1 MSENDTSDDHDWRT
15 VRKKPVEVEARG
27 PYDDPTVVETLEGDF
42 EVDEDYA
49 AQGFYIVRGVEGEEY
64 PCRSDIFHD
73 TYETGPETEPEIE
86 TPNATGAP
94 VTLSLI
100 EKLIDRHPAWR
111 ATSHTTRAG
120 REVTMIEY
128 ADDQYE
134 FTAGLPGAFVSFV
147 DQILDSER
155 EGDDG
160 Q

>member
-1 MSENDTSDDHDWRT
+1 MSESDEDHNWRT

-73 TYETGPETEPEIE
+73 TYETEPEIE
-86 TPNATGAP
+86 TPNATGAR

-100 EKLIDRHPAWR
+100 GKLIDRHPAWR

-147 DQILDSER
+147 
-155 EGDDG
+155 EGVEDDDE
-160 Q
+160 